1 MIYLIAGISS
11 IISGLGIGG
20 GATFIILTLMFNLLD
35 ITQARAYNLLMF
47 ISVGIIIF
55 IKNFKK
61 EKIINRQYI
70 KCLLLVIL
78 GCSIGLFLNK
88 YIEEKLLKKFFYIF
102 MLVIGSYEIISSL
115 KNIRKA
121 KNISVKGEC

>member
-11 IISGLGIGG
+11 IISGLGVGG
-20 GATFIILTLMFNLLD
+20 GATFIIFTLMFNLLN

-55 IKNFKK
+55 IKKIKK

-78 GCSIGLFLNK
+78 GCSIGIFLNK

-115 KNIRKA
+115 KNMRNA
-121 KNISVKGEC
+121 KNISVKGEI